1 MASDQV
7 GPVASSSPLWEQHGR
22 TALHEVLRKKHFR
35 TICQMLRCEGVRI
48 WLETC
53 DSNFNVER
61 CQKNSLKKEQQNAK
75 NEEGKKKKLH
85 LQEAGTRVQR
95 AERRKNY

>member
-1 MASDQV
+1 
-7 GPVASSSPLWEQHGR
+7 
-22 TALHEVLRKKHFR
+22 
-35 TICQMLRCEGVRI
+35 MLRCEGVRI

-75 NEEGKKKKLH
+75 NEEEKKKASS
-85 LQEAGTRVQR
+85 AGSWNKSS
-95 AERRKNY
+95 EG